1 MPKQRPRPTSA
12 PARPGRTGSA
22 RRLGA
27 EEGSAPAPAGRTPT
41 AAQLVAEVD
50 RLARELAEARAKL
63 VEAEAWADVDPLTGV
78 LNRRGFERELTR
90 ALAYLARYGGQ
101 GALVYLDLDG
111 FKPVND
117 RYGHAA
123 GDAVLRAV
131 GATLRREVRAS
142 DAVGRLG
149 GDEFAVLLWNIQP
162 AQADAKARRLETA
175 IAAMPAD
182 QAGMTVGASAGV
194 TPLDHLADAVDALAA
209 ADRAMY
215 VRKAERKG

>member
-1 MPKQRPRPTSA
+1 MPKQLPRPASA
-12 PARPGRTGSA
+12 PARPGRAGSG
-22 RRLGA
+22 RRLGTA
-27 EEGSAPAPAGRTPT
+27 EGPVPVGRAPT

-50 RLARELAEARAKL
+50 RLERELAEARAKL
-63 VEAEAWADVDPLTGV
+63 IEAEALAEVDPLTGI

-101 GALVYLDLDG
+101 AALVWLDLDG

-123 GDAVLRAV
+123 GDAVLRGVA
-131 GATLRREVRAS
+131 ATLRREVRAS
-142 DAVGRLG
+142 DAVGRIG

-182 QAGMTVGASAGV
+182 PSGPKVGASAGV
-194 TPLDHLADAVDALAA
+194 TPLDPRAGASDALAA

-215 VRKAERKG
+215 VRKAQRKG